1 LNTLI
6 RKTLYVIGWYMVY
19 PQAWYLWLAPELF
32 TDHTLR
38 LMLAAILVSYVIG
51 ILDTYFRPFSENIRG
66 DFETNPMY
74 SYTMVG
80 LFLLNPLFVV
90 AASREQAAIAQLLPV
105 WGNPLVSVAGIVLL
119 ITGGAVTVA
128 GRAQLGKYGS
138 GIIQI
143 EEGHRLVTTGI
154 YGLIRRPIYG
164 GGLVGLVGLY
174 LAFRSLIVLVAVT
187 AVYFVVIKHRL
198 LFEERMLME
207 EFGDEYKA
215 YMKKTRRL
223 IPYVY

>member
-215 YMKKTRRL
+215 YMKKTSRL
-223 IPYVY
+223 IHYVY

>member
-1 LNTLI
+1 MNTLI